1 MVGRRTMEAYQ
12 LPSTVGAFMFRMSNM
27 VRILPVIFLLLAL
40 SLGTGCD
47 SSASRPSDPPT
58 SGAAESITN
67 YLGRGIVRSLGADGK
82 SVVIKHEAIS
92 NFMDAMTMPFPVR
105 EPSVLKGLTPGDSV
119 TFRLRVTATDGW
131 IDTVE
136 RTSAAP
142 TPSVSTSQLTN
153 SESSS
158 ASPEI
163 RQVPVVP
170 VISPGEIVPNYTF
183 TNQLGAAFDL
193 ASLRGQVVVLDF
205 IFTRCPF
212 PDFCPRL
219 SRNLAALQKRLKET
233 PPLTTNCHLVS
244 LSFDPRF
251 DTPDRLTNYGKAYGA
266 DAALWSLSVASMDT
280 VERLAGHFE
289 LYFARDVEPAQ
300 QNHNLR
306 TVVIDRQGRLVKVF
320 KGNQWTVDELVESV
334 VGSDRR

>member
-1 MVGRRTMEAYQ
+1 MA
-12 LPSTVGAFMFRMSNM
+12 
-27 VRILPVIFLLLAL
+27 RILPAFFFLFALAFA
-40 SLGTGCD
+40 TGCGSSETRRAESTD
-47 SSASRPSDPPT
+47 SAPQ
-58 SGAAESITN
+58 ESITN
-67 YLGRGIVRSLGADGK
+67 YAGRGVIRSLGADGK

-92 NFMDAMTMPFPVR
+92 NYMDAMTMPFPVR
-105 EPSVLKGLTPGDSV
+105 TPSVLKGLAPGDSV

-131 IDTVE
+131 VDQIE
-136 RTSAAP
+136 RAP
-142 TPSVSTSQLTN
+142 SNSVPAMPPALSTN
-153 SESSS
+153 SDSTT
-158 ASPEI
+158 PEI
-163 RQVPVVP
+163 RQVPVVAI
-170 VISPGEIVPNYTF
+170 ISPGEVVPNYAF
-183 TNQLGAAFDL
+183 TNQLGATFDL

-219 SRNLAALQKRLKET
+219 SRNLSALQKRLKES

-251 DTPDRLTNYGKAYGA
+251 DTPERLTNYGKAYGA

-320 KGNQWTVDELVESV
+320 KGNQWTAEELAEAV
-334 VGSDRR
+334 VSADRRSVF

>member
-1 MVGRRTMEAYQ
+1 
-12 LPSTVGAFMFRMSNM
+12 MFNM
-27 VRILPVIFLLLAL
+27 ARILPVFFFLFALAFA
-40 SLGTGCD
+40 TGCD
-47 SSASRPSDPPT
+47 SPASRRMEST
-58 SGAAESITN
+58 ESATQESITN
-67 YLGRGIVRSLGADGK
+67 YTGRGVIRSLGADGK

-92 NFMDAMTMPFPVR
+92 NYMDAMTMPFPVR
-105 EPSVLKGLTPGDSV
+105 TPSVLKGLVPGDSV

-131 IDTVE
+131 VDQIE
-136 RTSAAP
+136 RT
-142 TPSVSTSQLTN
+142 PSNSFPVASPALPTN
-153 SESSS
+153 SESSTPG
-158 ASPEI
+158 PEI
-163 RQVPVVP
+163 RQVPVVA
-170 VISPGEIVPNYTF
+170 VISPGEVVPNYAF

-219 SRNLAALQKRLKET
+219 SRNLSALQKRLKES

-251 DTPDRLTNYGKAYGA
+251 DTPERLTNYGKAYGA

-280 VERLAGHFE
+280 VERLAGHFV

-320 KGNQWTVDELVESV
+320 KGNQWTVDELAEAV
-334 VGSDRR
+334 VGGNR